1 MLAVA
6 RDMGRPEVMLTS
18 SSIGRIVVG
27 IHLQRDHAFL
37 TAHREPHD
45 FFTHNKKGPGP
56 VTRIRVSPDFSVLR
70 SAHV

>member
-1 MLAVA
+1 
-6 RDMGRPEVMLTS
+6 
-18 SSIGRIVVG
+18 
-27 IHLQRDHAFL
+27 L